1 MDGFKNLFRLNTTEE
16 TSLLS
21 EDVISLVETWMTIE
35 TTLSGHFSKY
45 NLIQSLA
52 VRESTRGR
60 GKGGVIL
67 LVNKMVFEI
76 RVELHLREFTG
87 FEKAAGAADESDRPW
102 ARAVKNDL
110 VPQKS

>member
-21 EDVISLVETWMTIE
+21 EDVISLVETRMTIE

-60 GKGGVIL
+60 GKGGVML

-76 RVELHLREFTG
+76 RNQSVTRDYIFAKLQHKATG
-87 FEKAAGAADESDRPW
+87 D
-102 ARAVKNDL
+102 
-110 VPQKS
+110 